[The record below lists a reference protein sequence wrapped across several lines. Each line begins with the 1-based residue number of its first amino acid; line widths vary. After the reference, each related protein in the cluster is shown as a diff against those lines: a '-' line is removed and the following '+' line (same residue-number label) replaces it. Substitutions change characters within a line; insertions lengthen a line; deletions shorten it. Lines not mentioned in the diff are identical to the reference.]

1 MSGSCI
7 PRRRGDRQDRVGRRG
22 RGGGGEFAPADT
34 AFGGYGW
41 EGEGGE
47 RGWVSEGVWL
57 SFLFLSVLWSKQA
70 DEKD

>member
-7 PRRRGDRQDRVGRRG
+7 PCRRRGREDGFGRRG
-22 RGGGGEFAPADT
+22 CSRGGESAPADT

-47 RGWVSEGVWL
+47 RGWVSGGVWL
-57 SFLFLSVLWSKQA
+57 SLLFLSVLWSKEA